1 MSVESLWL
9 MAEGL
14 KGNDLSVAAQA
25 TKEGVMAM
33 MQIAPA
39 RRIRL
44 STTVLGLDA
53 SAQTPKCVKKML

>member
-1 MSVESLWL
+1 

-14 KGNDLSVAAQA
+14 KGNDLSVPVQT

-44 STTVLGLDA
+44 STMVLGLDA
-53 SAQTPKCVKKML
+53 SAQTPKCV

>member
-1 MSVESLWL
+1 MP
-9 MAEGL
+9 EGL
-14 KGNDLSVAAQA
+14 KGNDLSVPVQA

-39 RRIRL
+39 RRVRL

-53 SAQTPKCVKKML
+53 SAQTPKCVKKTL